1 MKKQKKE
8 SSLFLKKNY
17 FIGDLEYAIEINLN
31 KKVVVN
37 YTFANLI
44 IKKVLITLLPLLTAE
59 RGSRKQLLVEKLLC
73 LIIPI
78 QGECLW
84 TDFCRNT
91 YLLLFY

>member
-1 MKKQKKE
+1 MIVNITLPDT
-8 SSLFLKKNY
+8 SYNIT
-17 FIGDLEYAIEINLN
+17 IGTLQTITLN